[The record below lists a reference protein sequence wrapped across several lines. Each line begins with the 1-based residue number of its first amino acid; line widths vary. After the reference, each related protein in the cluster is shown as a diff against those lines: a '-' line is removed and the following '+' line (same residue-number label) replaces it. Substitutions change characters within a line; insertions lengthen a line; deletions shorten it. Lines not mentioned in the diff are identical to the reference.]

1 MCIPKPE
8 QIDSMVIFGHAFPRS
23 TPRSPGLNLG
33 AFWKWDSFDCYKA
46 ALLYSF
52 VAYLVFYTSMHS
64 PFVVE
69 LTGSLSQVFD
79 AIVTLPQAIK
89 VCRKRCVKNLR

>member
-1 MCIPKPE
+1 MCIPKQE
-8 QIDSMVIFGHAFPRS
+8 QLDSIVIFGHSYPRS
-23 TPRSPGLNLG
+23 TPRSSGLDVG
-33 AFWKWDSFDCYKA
+33 AFWKWDSFDSYRA
-46 ALLYSF
+46 ALAYSF
-52 VAYLVFYTSMHS
+52 VVYFFFYTSMYS

-79 AIVTLPQAIK
+79 AIVTLPQAMK